1 MFSIKGNYL
10 LIVRESTS
18 ETQPIAHW
26 QHRCLPT
33 GTAVTG
39 TSEVRALTIR
49 AKGGNLLAKYEN
61 LILANERRPAVRLP
75 PLPADEWD
83 DAVQQALAVMLP
95 EERRNPD
102 DASNILATFVRH
114 PALTK
119 EFLRFN
125 VHLLFRSTLPP
136 RLRELAILR
145 VAHRTD
151 SEYEWMQHVKM
162 GMREGLTEDEIADVA
177 RGAAA
182 DEFDRTVLTGVDELM
197 DKFELSD
204 ETWSAL
210 SERLDERQRMD
221 FVFTIGCYITV
232 AMALKTFG
240 IELDQE
246 R

>member
-1 MFSIKGNYL
+1 LHPRG
-10 LIVRESTS
+10 
-18 ETQPIAHW
+18 
-26 QHRCLPT
+26 HRRDRRIWRLT
-33 GTAVTG
+33 
-39 TSEVRALTIR
+39 LTIR

-61 LILANERRPAVRLP
+61 LILVNERTRPVRLP
-75 PLPADEWD
+75 PLPADQWD

-95 EERRNPD
+95 EERRNPG
-102 DASNILATFVRH
+102 DASNILSTFVRH

-151 SEYEWMQHVKM
+151 SEYEWVQHVKI
-162 GMREGLTEDEIADVA
+162 GMHEGLTEAEIAGVA
-177 RGAAA
+177 RGVAA

-197 DKFELSD
+197 DNFELSD
-204 ETWSAL
+204 ATWSAL

-221 FVFTIGCYITV
+221 FVFTIGCYVTV

>member
-1 MFSIKGNYL
+1 
-10 LIVRESTS
+10 
-18 ETQPIAHW
+18 
-26 QHRCLPT
+26 
-33 GTAVTG
+33 
-39 TSEVRALTIR
+39 
-49 AKGGNLLAKYEN
+49 LAKYEN
-61 LILANERRPAVRLP
+61 LILVNERTRPVRLP
-75 PLPADEWD
+75 PLPADQWD

-102 DASNILATFVRH
+102 DASNILSTFVRH

-151 SEYEWMQHVKM
+151 SEYEWVQHVKI
-162 GMREGLTEDEIADVA
+162 GMREGLTDAEIAGVA
-177 RGAAA
+177 RGVAP
-182 DEFDRTVLTGVDELM
+182 DEFDSTVLTGVDELM
-197 DKFELSD
+197 DNFELSD
-204 ETWSAL
+204 ATWSAL

>member
-1 MFSIKGNYL
+1 
-10 LIVRESTS
+10 
-18 ETQPIAHW
+18 
-26 QHRCLPT
+26 
-33 GTAVTG
+33 
-39 TSEVRALTIR
+39 
-49 AKGGNLLAKYEN
+49 LAKYEN
-61 LILANERRPAVRLP
+61 LILANERRQAVRLP
-75 PLPADEWD
+75 PLPADQWD
-83 DAVQQALAVMLP
+83 DDVQQALAVMLP
-95 EERRNPD
+95 ADRRNPD

-162 GMREGLTEDEIADVA
+162 GMREGLTEDEIADVQ
-177 RGAAA
+177 RGVAT

-204 ETWSAL
+204 ATWSAL

>member
-1 MFSIKGNYL
+1 LRPGG
-10 LIVRESTS
+10 
-18 ETQPIAHW
+18 
-26 QHRCLPT
+26 HRGDRRFWRLT
-33 GTAVTG
+33 
-39 TSEVRALTIR
+39 LTIR

-61 LILANERRPAVRLP
+61 LILVNERRRPVRLP
-75 PLPADEWD
+75 PLPADQWD

-102 DASNILATFVRH
+102 DASNILSTFVRH

-151 SEYEWMQHVKM
+151 SEYEWFQHVKM
-162 GMREGLTEDEIADVA
+162 GLREGLTEDEIAGVQ
-177 RGAAA
+177 RGDAAN
-182 DEFDRTVLTGVDELM
+182 EFDRTVLTGVDELM
-197 DKFELSD
+197 DSYELSD
-204 ETWSAL
+204 ATWSAL
-210 SERLDERQRMD
+210 SARFDERQRMD

-232 AMALKTFG
+232 AIALKTFG